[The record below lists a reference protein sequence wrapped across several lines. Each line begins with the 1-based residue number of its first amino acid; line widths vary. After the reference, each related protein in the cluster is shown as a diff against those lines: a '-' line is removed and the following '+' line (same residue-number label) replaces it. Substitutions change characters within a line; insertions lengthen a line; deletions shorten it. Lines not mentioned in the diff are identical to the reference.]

1 MAEQERMHFM
11 KWLAG
16 AAFAAAMLAGPSG
29 AAAQPANLAII
40 IANGYSGFL
49 EGPAGDAEAIAKKAE
64 EGGFTALRIMD
75 VAGKDFVP
83 KLYEIRTAAV
93 AAGPFRIVYA
103 TGFGMCL
110 NDDLVLFAEDMQP
123 EQYTSGKVG
132 DVVVPLS
139 TVADA
144 AATGGGQV
152 LVIFDT
158 TPNQCTNDSLKAVK
172 LPPSSAL
179 LVTTAVG
186 SDVVDN
192 FDETGRGAFATA
204 FLQGFEARLAPK
216 ELADKL
222 VREVSTITE
231 EQQTPVLFGALQ

>member
-1 MAEQERMHFM
+1 M
-11 KWLAG
+11 KWLTGSLFASAMMAG
-16 AAFAAAMLAGPSG
+16 LSAAG
-29 AAAQPANLAII
+29 AQPAGLAII
-40 IANGYSGFL
+40 IANSYAGFL

-64 EGGFTALRIMD
+64 EGGFTALRIMN
-75 VAGKDFVP
+75 VAGKAFAA
-83 KLYEIRTAAV
+83 KLDEIRKAAG

-110 NDDLVLFAEDMQP
+110 NDDLMLFAEDMQP
-123 EQYTSGKVG
+123 EQYNSGQVG

-139 TVADA
+139 TVAEA

-152 LVIFDT
+152 LVVFDT
-158 TPNQCTNDSLKAVK
+158 TPNQCTDDFLKAVK
-172 LPPSSAL
+172 LPPSTVL
-179 LVTTAVG
+179 MVTTAVG

-216 ELADKL
+216 DLAEKL

-231 EQQTPVLFGALQ
+231 DQQTPVLFGATQ